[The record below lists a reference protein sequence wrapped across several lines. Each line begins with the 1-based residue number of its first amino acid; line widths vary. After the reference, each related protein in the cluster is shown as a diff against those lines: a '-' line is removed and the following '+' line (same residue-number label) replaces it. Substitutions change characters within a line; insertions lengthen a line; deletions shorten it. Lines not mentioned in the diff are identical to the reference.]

1 MEKPSIEDKNTH
13 TKQAE
18 NESLSNA
25 ICQVN
30 AAIDSVTEQMKE
42 ISRTEE
48 QDFVFLTGETTTGFA
63 VKMLINPKEVAE
75 IMLKYNYPIYTVLHM
90 DAPQE
95 MWDEI
100 AKITGLGSVYWIH
113 ISIDPKINTDQK

>member
-1 MEKPSIEDKNTH
+1 MEKPSIEDKNTQ
-13 TKQAE
+13 TEQAE

-30 AAIDSVTEQMKE
+30 AAIDSVTEQMEE

-75 IMLKYNYPIYTVLHM
+75 VMLKYNYPIYTVLHM
-90 DAPQE
+90 DAPQA

-113 ISIDPKINTDQK
+113 ISIDPKINTDQ